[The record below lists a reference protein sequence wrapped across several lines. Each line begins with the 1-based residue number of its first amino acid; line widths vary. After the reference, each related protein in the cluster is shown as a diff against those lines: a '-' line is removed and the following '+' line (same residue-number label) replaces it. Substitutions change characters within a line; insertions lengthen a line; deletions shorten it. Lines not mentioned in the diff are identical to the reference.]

1 MTLTRRE
8 FLKSLGNSY
17 LLYAISFVPGIG
29 KPQVYYETAPDDVQD
44 IECRAYDFNYEYRD
58 CIVFDEQGH
67 VTLFCGR
74 TELGQGITTVL
85 TALVTQGLDISIEQ
99 LTVILGNTDVCPDH
113 GPTVGSAATELIAWG
128 IWNACLEI
136 RSDLIRNA
144 AHQQKEP
151 VENMIFKQ
159 GGVQFKNQSP
169 KMSPFEIHGNKV
181 ITMKLDPQ
189 FSAAGVKKYKD
200 LGLYNVNAEAIVTG
214 TMKYSG
220 DMKIPKALYAD
231 WFIPPYHPRLTH
243 LKSVDLVAAQMM
255 PGVKSAEIVRGKVL
269 IAATRYHDVVKA
281 LKKVKAEWAIPT
293 RSKTFDP
300 EKEIRGGAKLERIIE
315 EKGDVEAGLASSYK
329 TLTETYVTHYTSWAQ
344 LETDTALAKIV
355 PGSGEVLIWTGSQ
368 WPHYGRKLAAEFLKL
383 PESAVHFYHT
393 PVGGCFG
400 GKVCNPVGREAA
412 ELSRKLNVPIK
423 MIYSRKNQFQKRSLY
438 KMACVL
444 DLTTGVGTDGRILSR
459 KIDIHQDLGE
469 GTQETY
475 YSPNTYIRHFKTDLP
490 FNQANSRG
498 TSYVQIGFAVESH
511 MDMLASSIGMDP
523 VEFRCLNFELKSFI
537 PLINTCADMIG
548 YTRKRGLTDWG
559 IGFGIC
565 NHGGRQM
572 GAVAARVK
580 VDRNSG
586 KIHVSRIC
594 GAFDI
599 GTVINHRTA
608 TAGIR
613 GAIIWGLGYALMEN
627 IKLDGHGCYTE
638 YLSDYKIPRFSDIP
652 PIDIE
657 FLDNQAPG
665 APRGCGELPVIPT
678 IAAITNAVYHAV
690 GIRFYS
696 TPITPEKVLM
706 ALGKIKK

>member
-1 MTLTRRE
+1 MSITRRE

-29 KPQVYYETAPDDVQD
+29 KPQIQYETAPEDVQD
-44 IECRAYDFNYEYRD
+44 IECRAYELSYDYRE
-58 CIVFDEQGH
+58 CIVFDEKGH

-85 TALVTQGLDISIEQ
+85 TALVTQGLDIPQEK

-136 RSDLIRNA
+136 RSDLIRHA
-144 AHQQKEP
+144 ADQQKQP
-151 VENMIFKQ
+151 VENIIFKQ
-159 GGVQFKNQSP
+159 GCIQLKNEP
-169 KMSPFEIHGNKV
+169 RKKMSPLEIHGNKV
-181 ITMKLDPQ
+181 ISMKLDPH
-189 FSAAGVKKYKD
+189 FSAGQKKQYKD

-214 TMKYSG
+214 TMKYAG

-231 WFIPPYHPRLTH
+231 WLIPPYHPRLTH
-243 LKSVDLVAAQMM
+243 LKSADLTEALAM

-269 IAATRYHDVVKA
+269 IAATRYHEVVKA
-281 LKKVKAEWAIPT
+281 LTKVKTEWAKPT
-293 RSKTFDP
+293 RPKIFEP
-300 EKEIRGGAKLERIIE
+300 EKEIRAGANLERIIE
-315 EKGDVEAGLASSYK
+315 EKGDVAAGFASSYK
-329 TLTETYVTHYTSWAQ
+329 TLSETYVTHYTTWAQ
-344 LETDTALAKIV
+344 LETDTALAKID
-355 PGSGEVLIWTGSQ
+355 PDSGEVLIWTGSQ
-368 WPHYGRKLAAEFLKL
+368 WPHYSRKLAAEFLEL
-383 PESAVHFYHT
+383 PESSVHLYHT

-400 GKVCNPVGREAA
+400 GKVCNPAGREAA

-423 MIYSRKNQFQKRSLY
+423 MIYSRKNQFKKRALY

-459 KIDIHQDLGE
+459 KIDIYQDLGE
-469 GTQETY
+469 GTHETY
-475 YSPNTYIRHFKTDLP
+475 NSPNTLIRHFKTDLP

-498 TSYVQIGFAVESH
+498 TSYVQIGFAQESH
-511 MDMLASSIGMDP
+511 MDMLAASIGMDP
-523 VEFRCLNFELKSFI
+523 LEFRCLNFELESFI
-537 PLINTCADMIG
+537 PLIKTCAAMIG
-548 YTRKRGLTDWG
+548 YQKSHKRMDWG

-572 GAVAARVK
+572 GAIAARVK
-580 VDRNSG
+580 VDRTTG
-586 KIHVSRIC
+586 KIHVNRIC

-613 GAIIWGLGYALMEN
+613 GAIIWGLGYVLTEN
-627 IKLDGHGCYTE
+627 INLDGHGCYTE
-638 YLSDYKIPRFSDIP
+638 YLSDYNIPRFSAIP

-678 IAAITNAVYHAV
+678 IAAIANAVYHAV
-690 GIRFYS
+690 NIRFYS
-696 TPITPEKVLM
+696 TPITPQKVLK
-706 ALGKIKK
+706 ALGK

>member
-1 MTLTRRE
+1 MTITRRE

-17 LLYAISFVPGIG
+17 LLYAVSFIPGIG
-29 KPQVYYETAPDDVQD
+29 KPQIHYETIPEDIQT
-44 IECRAYDFNYEYRD
+44 IECRPYELSYNYHD
-58 CIVFDEQGH
+58 CIVFDKKGH

-85 TALVTQGLDISIEQ
+85 TALVTQGLDIKLEQ

-113 GPTVGSAATELIAWG
+113 GPTVGSAATELVAWG

-136 RSDLIRNA
+136 RDDLMRHA
-144 AHQQKEP
+144 AAQQKEP
-151 VENMIFKQ
+151 EDNLIFKQ
-159 GGVQFKNQSP
+159 GRVQFKNKIRKKLSP
-169 KMSPFEIHGNKV
+169 YDIHGNK
-181 ITMKLDPQ
+181 IILMKLDTQ
-189 FSAAGVKKYKD
+189 FSAAEKKQYKD
-200 LGLYNVNAEAIVTG
+200 LGLYNVNAQAIVTG
-214 TMKYSG
+214 SLKYTT
-220 DMKIPKALYAD
+220 DLQIPNTLYAD
-231 WFIPPYHPRLTH
+231 WLISPYHPRLTR
-243 LKSVDLVAAQMM
+243 LKSADLTEARSM
-255 PGVKSAEIVRGKVL
+255 PGVKSAEIVRGKIL
-269 IAATRYHDVVKA
+269 IAATRYYEVVKA
-281 LKKVKAEWAIPT
+281 LAKVKAEWYKPT
-293 RSKTFDP
+293 RPKTFDP
-300 EKEIRGGAKLERIIE
+300 EKEIRAGAKLERIIE
-315 EKGDVEAGLASSYK
+315 EKGDVEAGLAASYK
-329 TLTETYVTHYTSWAQ
+329 TLSETYVTHYTTWAQ
-344 LETDTALAKIV
+344 LETDTALSKID
-355 PGSGEVLIWTGSQ
+355 PGSGEVFIWTGSQ
-368 WPHYGRKLAAEFLKL
+368 WPHYGRKLAAEFLEL
-383 PESAVHFYHT
+383 PESSIHFYHT

-412 ELSRKLNVPIK
+412 ELSRKLNASIK

-459 KIDIHQDLGE
+459 KIDIYQDLGE

-475 YSPNTYIRHFKTDLP
+475 YSPNTYIRHLKTKLP

-511 MDMLASSIGMDP
+511 MDMLASSVGMDP
-523 VEFRCLNFELKSFI
+523 VEFRCLNFELPSFI
-537 PLINTCADMIG
+537 PLIYTCADMIG
-548 YTRKRGLTDWG
+548 YTRKRGLSDWG

-580 VDRNSG
+580 VDRTSG
-586 KIHVSRIC
+586 KIHVSRIY
-594 GAFDI
+594 GSFDI
-599 GTVINHRTA
+599 GTVINHRTV

-638 YLSDYKIPRFSDIP
+638 YLSDYNIPRFSDIP

-678 IAAITNAVYHAV
+678 IAAIANAVYQAV

-696 TPITPEKVLM
+696 TPITKEKILA
-706 ALGKIKK
+706 ALGK